1 MTNLTITD
9 QEAFQGGYRFLRSD
23 GRPFFMRLNQD
34 GSASVFAGV
43 PDRPSQTG
51 ISDLAIN
58 VVDKVATAKSLILTF
73 RG

>member
-1 MTNLTITD
+1 MTDLTITD
-9 QEAFQGGYRFLRSD
+9 EEAFPGGYRFLRSD

-34 GSASVFAGV
+34 GSASVVAGV
-43 PDRPSQTG
+43 PDRPPQEG

-58 VVDKVATAKSLILTF
+58 VVDKVATAKSLILTY

>member
-1 MTNLTITD
+1 MADLTITD
-9 QEAFQGGYRFLRSD
+9 EEAFPGGYRFLRSD

-43 PDRPSQTG
+43 RGQPPQDG
-51 ISDLAIN
+51 FSDLAVN
-58 VVDKVATAKSLILTF
+58 VVDKVARAKSLILTY